1 MALSPA
7 VVAAL
12 GRCPRLW
19 GWGLNGDPV
28 SEAGARVPAAGLVRR
43 AMLSH
48 MADDV
53 LAGAL
58 NHVRLP
64 AFRVLVHGGLQ
75 AATEDAE
82 GGQAALRGAV
92 PPSATA
98 ALRSTPACRAIS
110 SAREVRARARG
121 ARVVACGVVVR
132 RESICAGQRVTCH
145 WHVRRRLR
153 VGVAVLRRLDRL
165 GVQ

>member
-58 NHVRLP
+58 NHVRP
-64 AFRVLVHGGLQ
+64 TCASCTCSRRASGR
-75 AATEDAE
+75 D
-82 GGQAALRGAV
+82 RG
-92 PPSATA
+92 
-98 ALRSTPACRAIS
+98 R
-110 SAREVRARARG
+110 RG
-121 ARVVACGVVVR
+121 
-132 RESICAGQRVTCH
+132 
-145 WHVRRRLR
+145 
-153 VGVAVLRRLDRL
+153 
-165 GVQ
+165 